1 MPERNISDNK
11 QERVIVTSKTS
22 EDLAKRMKALSAEI
36 FKRNQNLYKRLEN
49 K

>member
-11 QERVIVTSKTS
+11 QERVIVISKTS

-36 FKRNQNLYKRLEN
+36 LKRNQNLYKRLEN

>member
-11 QERVIVTSKTS
+11 QERVIVTLKTS
-22 EDLAKRMKALSAEI
+22 EDLATRMKALSAEI
-36 FKRNQNLYKRLEN
+36 LKRNQNLYKRLEN

>member
-11 QERVIVTSKTS
+11 QERVIVTLKTS

-36 FKRNQNLYKRLEN
+36 LKRNQNLYKRLEN

>member
-22 EDLAKRMKALSAEI
+22 EDLDKRMKALSAEI
-36 FKRNQNLYKRLEN
+36 LKRN
-49 K
+49 